1 MTAGTGAAA
10 ISFSELR
17 PVLGQQATR
26 DTQKMK
32 PELAKVKALVFDTFG
47 TRGSVSLIA
56 ALSATSNQVITRTW
70 PRDVFGEIC
79 RNK

>member
-17 PVLGQQATR
+17 PVLGQR